1 MTTYNISQ
9 NQNSG
14 SPNFYQPF
22 VVRMYIDASAQNAA
36 QNDIWRGP
44 ELEEGLVCVHM
55 KYRAITDGT
64 NNVTADIGWADE
76 ADAIV
81 DGQTINITSNAP
93 DGGDLTL
100 AHHKMVPASSSSYPK
115 RYLEVKSMGATTISD
130 GAFEIIGVFVKS
142 CELAR

>member
-1 MTTYNISQ
+1 MSTYDISK

-44 ELEEGLVCVHM
+44 EIEEGMVCIRCN
-55 KYRAITDGT
+55 YRTITDGT
-64 NNVTADIGWADE
+64 NDITADIGWADE

-81 DGQTINITSNAP
+81 DGQTIDVTSKAP
-93 DGGDLTL
+93 DGATLTL

-130 GAFEIIGVFVKS
+130 GAFEIIAVFVKS